1 MMYHKFMSGLFE
13 KIHHDQS
20 VLKLKIL
27 SICAFISTFTFFY
40 FMVNIDPSHKD
51 WFLGRVIIAI
61 FSVIAFVASLI
72 PSTSFTRR
80 RYCVNMLI
88 WSYVV
93 MYFYL
98 LTLNEWSVFH
108 RWSYF
113 VVIAIMATVG
123 LTWRDYIYTA
133 ILALLM
139 PVFFGPFGPLTALA
153 LVHFHA
159 ANIVTFIVVGITIK
173 SNFEY
178 RDQVIKLT
186 DNLVQNS
193 KMTALGQMSSGI
205 SHEINN
211 PLAIITNSAD
221 QIEDSLE
228 DGQKNK
234 AMVQSSLAK
243 INKAVNRIARIVH
256 GLHNFSQGDSSEA
269 FSRVDTREIITNAC
283 ELYFEKF
290 RTSGIDLQTTL
301 PEKPVMAFC
310 QKNQL
315 TQLLSNLLLNAY
327 DACVKAPK
335 PQIKVILTTE
345 NGDIKISVIDN
356 GPGISKAIE
365 NQIMQPFFTTK
376 DIGQGTGLGL
386 SIALGIARSNNGEL
400 YLDRAVSASCFTLKL
415 PLA

>member
-1 MMYHKFMSGLFE
+1 
-13 KIHHDQS
+13 
-20 VLKLKIL
+20 
-27 SICAFISTFTFFY
+27 
-40 FMVNIDPSHKD
+40 
-51 WFLGRVIIAI
+51 
-61 FSVIAFVASLI
+61 
-72 PSTSFTRR
+72 
-80 RYCVNMLI
+80 
-88 WSYVV
+88 

-113 VVIAIMATVG
+113 VVIAIMATIG

-133 ILALLM
+133 IIALLL
-139 PVFFGPFGPLTALA
+139 PVAFGPFGPLTALA

-159 ANIVTFIVVGITIK
+159 ANIVTFIVIGITLK

-193 KMTALGQMSSGI
+193 KMTALGQMSSGV

-234 AMVQSSLAK
+234 VMVQSSLDK
-243 INKAVNRIARIVH
+243 INKAVNRIARIVQ
-256 GLHNFSQGDSSEA
+256 GLHSFSQGDSSEA

-301 PEKPVMAFC
+301 PDQPVMAFC

-315 TQLLSNLLLNAY
+315 TQLLSNLLLNAF
-327 DACVKAPK
+327 DACVKVPK
-335 PQIKVILTTE
+335 PQIKIILTTE
-345 NGDIKISVIDN
+345 NGDLKISVLDN
-356 GPGISKAIE
+356 GPGVSKAIE

-400 YLDRAVSASCFTLKL
+400 YLDRKVSPSCFTLKL